1 MLPYS
6 SLYPSPPWTVMR
18 NTNKLISY
26 FVSGVEVVRTL
37 HTGSLISFTSNHK
50 MDGHAGLKN
59 FVIRGASSD
68 DGRGRTVGLRAVCL
82 RGAGEVY
89 TKKIGSVYG
98 SVYNLHF
105 YTVVYISVYTIVMLE
120 TCIEIL
126 VWLVIR

>member
-68 DGRGRTVGLRAVCL
+68 DGLEKCIRKKL
-82 RGAGEVY
+82 EVY
-89 TKKIGSVYG
+89 TE
-98 SVYNLHF
+98 VYNLHF

>member
-1 MLPYS
+1 
-6 SLYPSPPWTVMR
+6 
-18 NTNKLISY
+18 
-26 FVSGVEVVRTL
+26 
-37 HTGSLISFTSNHK
+37 